1 MMNLNYIV
9 DTHANLGYDKI
20 AKMNFPIDSLWKAKE
35 EYENLLLQKA
45 THEISNPMRIRIVRR
60 EIARIKTFI
69 RQHELQKK

>member
-1 MMNLNYIV
+1 MKKTEELKGMTLEELKGRL
-9 DTHANLGYDKI
+9 AE
-20 AKMNFPIDSLWKAKE
+20 AKE

-69 RQHELQKK
+69 RQHELGIQKSNG